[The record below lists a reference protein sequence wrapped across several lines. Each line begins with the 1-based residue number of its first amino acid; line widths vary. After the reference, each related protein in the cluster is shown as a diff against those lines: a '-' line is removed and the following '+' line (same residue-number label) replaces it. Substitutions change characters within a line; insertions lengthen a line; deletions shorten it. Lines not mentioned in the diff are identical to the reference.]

1 MAVGFILELAS
12 VAPTRSC
19 AAFRVRVAM
28 TYHTTPTC
36 LLVLAI
42 AFPATLCSTE
52 PSNASKFPAVIRI
65 VEAKPGSLTSF
76 HVRLIADEGVDIY
89 ASQPRNVAWNHV
101 AARLVI
107 HDADG
112 KPVAARFSY
121 PDGIRIESDALG
133 VLYVYRDSVDL
144 TVAIADGKVKHPLS
158 VTFEG
163 AGYNRLGAFCLGRM
177 KLKAARK

>member
-1 MAVGFILELAS
+1 
-12 VAPTRSC
+12 
-19 AAFRVRVAM
+19 M
-28 TYHTTPTC
+28 TYYTTPTC

-65 VEAKPGSLTSF
+65 VEAEPELPEHF

-112 KPVAARFSY
+112 KPVDARISY
-121 PDGIRIESDALG
+121 PDGVRIDSDALG
-133 VLYVYRDSVDL
+133 ALYVYRDSVDIA
-144 TVAIADGKVKHPLS
+144 VAIADGNVKHPLS
-158 VTFEG
+158 VTFGG
-163 AGYNRLGAFCLGRM
+163 AGYNRLGSFCLGRLR
-177 KLKAARK
+177 LKTARE